1 MARKSIGKPRFYA
14 DVLQYIKAMGYA
26 EDWDSGYQQ
35 LDPTSRNQYTANAI
49 STLDFNIDQ
58 PLSNN
63 RSIDKLIYNIPQS
76 SVSGLYAGILGHDY
90 NQDIELK
97 IQLEPFNNAT
107 PTIEQ
112 SEATEIVNWT
122 NNNIDKIG
130 YSLWSIDGWNNEISY
145 DISPYGYINNVQM
158 ATYAAISHSARVG
171 AVTYGRWFEPE
182 YAFDLKATRMD
193 SYEGIKTQNTI
204 GGNTL
209 TNIKYTGQP
218 NWIDEFPAWSLI
230 KHEDEEYN
238 YKLTNHRPRRQWNV
252 GFSFLSDD
260 KLFNKAGNP
269 DQFFTYDEDAE
280 GSNTYTFDDSL
291 SSFFKLTLN
300 GNLPF
305 IFCPDNDADD
315 KEFALCRITNKP
327 QFKQVANNL
336 WGTSLV
342 LTETW

>member
-1 MARKSIGKPRFYA
+1 MWGNDLPAWAIKSYES
-14 DVLQYIKAMGYA
+14 D
-26 EDWDSGYQQ
+26 
-35 LDPTSRNQYTANAI
+35 DP
-49 STLDFNIDQ
+49 D
-58 PLSNN
+58 
-63 RSIDKLIYNIPQS
+63 YNIS
-76 SVSGLYAGILGHDY
+76 RLNG
-90 NQDIELK
+90 
-97 IQLEPFNNAT
+97 
-107 PTIEQ
+107 
-112 SEATEIVNWT
+112 
-122 NNNIDKIG
+122 
-130 YSLWSIDGWNNEISY
+130 
-145 DISPYGYINNVQM
+145 
-158 ATYAAISHSARVG
+158 
-171 AVTYGRWFEPE
+171 
-182 YAFDLKATRMD
+182 
-193 SYEGIKTQNTI
+193 
-204 GGNTL
+204 
-209 TNIKYTGQP
+209 
-218 NWIDEFPAWSLI
+218 
-230 KHEDEEYN
+230 
-238 YKLTNHRPRRQWNV
+238 RRQWNV